1 MPLLKRELSKLQTSA
16 LKLDNKLHEAKDNAI
31 SNGIATLKQL
41 TLAVIVVG
49 LIIAGYLFIR
59 YRQTIEHTRE
69 LEESHARLLQ
79 LSDFRAN
86 FLAGMSH
93 EFRTP
98 LNAIKGFSELALM
111 MGEKV
116 PRAQINEYMQD
127 INKAVSNL
135 EHLINNIL
143 DLSRIDSGA
152 IDLVPGN
159 ENLSEV
165 VDAVISQL
173 VPDTPSRERF
183 DVHIDPALTLECDP
197 NCLRRCLDNLLS
209 NSIKYS
215 EPNTPIKICALRRN
229 GSIEISVA
237 DAGQGI
243 ADDDLDKVWEIYARS
258 SYIRSNAVQGTGVGL
273 SLVKSL
279 VEAHHGTVRIE
290 SRLGKGT
297 TVFLSFPEKFEQSVR
312 RRTELAA

>member
-1 MPLLKRELSKLQTSA
+1 

-135 EHLINNIL
+135 EHLIKI
-143 DLSRIDSGA
+143 
-152 IDLVPGN
+152 
-159 ENLSEV
+159 
-165 VDAVISQL
+165 
-173 VPDTPSRERF
+173 
-183 DVHIDPALTLECDP
+183 
-197 NCLRRCLDNLLS
+197 LRRAKDSTFILIQRSLWNV
-209 NSIKYS
+209 IQIVFAGVW
-215 EPNTPIKICALRRN
+215 TICSRT
-229 GSIEISVA
+229 
-237 DAGQGI
+237 
-243 ADDDLDKVWEIYARS
+243 
-258 SYIRSNAVQGTGVGL
+258 RSN
-273 SLVKSL
+273 
-279 VEAHHGTVRIE
+279 I
-290 SRLGKGT
+290 
-297 TVFLSFPEKFEQSVR
+297 QSQTR
-312 RRTELAA
+312 PSKYAL